1 MQFNRMRLATKL
13 WSAMAV
19 MVVSLALIIAFTAL
33 QSRKS
38 REAYGAVNAAM
49 VTQIKH
55 ANQLAALEDVNATRA
70 YAVVVSTDPGVAK
83 AFKDEISASNSRIE
97 ELQKTI
103 EASDLSEKD
112 RQQLA
117 KIASLRKTLQ
127 DLTSQTALLKVTKPA
142 EMPVFVETQYRPAV
156 MALQQGHAEFVAMQD
171 AASEGLRENFESEGR
186 KLIVMSAGGLVVL
199 IAGILL
205 GAGFLIRSIKQPL
218 SQANALAARIA
229 EGDLSS
235 AVDESRADEFGD
247 LMCSLA
253 AMNRALSLMVAQVR
267 HSTDSIATASS
278 EIATGNNDLAH
289 RTEETSSNLAST
301 ASSMDSL
308 TQAVRMSSDNARQAG
323 TLAANASSVAQRGG
337 DVVTQVV
344 QTMQEIDASSKKIAN
359 IISVI
364 DGIAFQTNILALNA
378 AVEAARAGEQGRGF
392 AVVASEVRSL
402 AGRSAEAAKEI
413 KTLIG
418 TSVDKVEHGTQL
430 VTTAG
435 ATMQEIVQSVR
446 RVVDVIGEIT
456 AASSEQSSGIAD
468 VNHAISNLDQ
478 MTQQNAALVE
488 ESAAA
493 AESLRDQAAQLAQA
507 VAVFKVDAYA
517 GNTRPLAPQLPGHA
531 PHLRLR

>member
-13 WSAMAV
+13 WSAMV
-19 MVVSLALIIAFTAL
+19 LMVVSLGIIIALTAW

-38 REAYGAVNAAM
+38 REAYGALNTALA
-49 VTQIKH
+49 TQIKQ
-55 ANQLAALEDVNATRA
+55 ANQWAALEDVNATRA
-70 YAVVVSTDPGVAK
+70 YAVVVSIDPGVAN
-83 AFKDEISASNSRIE
+83 AFKDEIAASNSRIE
-97 ELQKTI
+97 EFQKLI
-103 EASDLSEKD
+103 ESASPTEQD
-112 RQQLA
+112 RQQIT
-117 KIASLRKTLQ
+117 KITDLRKKLQ
-127 DLTSQTALLKVTKPA
+127 DLTSQTALLKVTKPGD
-142 EMPVFVETQYRPAV
+142 MPAFVETQYRPAV
-156 MALQQGHAEFVAMQD
+156 LALQQAHAEFVAMQD
-171 AASEGLRENFESEGR
+171 TESEQARQSFEAEGR
-186 KLIVMSAGGLVVL
+186 KLIMLSTSGLVLV
-199 IAGILL
+199 ICGILV
-205 GAGFLIRSIKQPL
+205 GAAFLIRSIKRPL
-218 SQANALAARIA
+218 VQANQLASRIA
-229 EGDLSS
+229 EGDLTSV
-235 AVDESRADEFGD
+235 VDESRSDEFGD
-247 LMCSLA
+247 LMRSLA

-267 HSTDSIATASS
+267 HSTDSIATAST

-308 TQAVRMSSDNARQAG
+308 TQAVRLSSENAHQAG

-337 DVVTQVV
+337 EVVTQVV
-344 QTMQEIDASSKKIAN
+344 RTMQEIDASSKKIAD

-413 KTLIG
+413 KALIG
-418 TSVDKVEHGTQL
+418 TSVDKVESGTQL
-430 VTTAG
+430 VTHAG
-435 ATMQEIVQSVR
+435 STMQEIVQSVR
-446 RVVDVIGEIT
+446 RVVDVINEIT
-456 AASSEQSSGIAD
+456 AASSEQSGGIAD

-507 VAVFKVDAYA
+507 VSVFKVDASA
-517 GNTRPLAPQLPGHA
+517 SAARRLQGHQAPLM
-531 PHLRLR
+531 LR

>member
-1 MQFNRMRLATKL
+1 MHFNRMRLATKL
-13 WSAMAV
+13 WTAMVV
-19 MVVSLALIIAFTAL
+19 MVLSLGFIIALTAL

-38 REAYGAVNAAM
+38 REAYGALNAKL
-49 VTQIKH
+49 VTQIKQS
-55 ANQLAALEDVNATRA
+55 NQWAALEDVNATRA
-70 YAVVVSTDPGVAK
+70 YAVVVSIDPGVAK
-83 AFKDEISASNSRIE
+83 AFKDEIAASNTQIDEFQKLIE
-97 ELQKTI
+97 SGDPTEQ
-103 EASDLSEKD
+103 D
-112 RQQLA
+112 RQQIA
-117 KIASLRKTLQ
+117 KIAGLRKTLQ
-127 DLTSQTALLKVTKPA
+127 DLTSQTALLKVTKPG
-142 EMPVFVETQYRPAV
+142 EMPAFVETQYRPAV
-156 MALQQGHAEFVAMQD
+156 VALQKAHDEFVVMQD
-171 AASEGLRENFESEGR
+171 TASEKAREEFEAEGR
-186 KLIVMSAGGLVVL
+186 KLILLSTSALVLV
-199 IAGILL
+199 ICGILV
-205 GAGFLIRSIKQPL
+205 GAAFLIRSIKRPL
-218 SQANALAARIA
+218 VQANQLAARIA
-229 EGDLSS
+229 EGDLTTV
-235 AVDESRADEFGD
+235 VDESRSDEFGD
-247 LMCSLA
+247 LMRSLA
-253 AMNRALSLMVAQVR
+253 AMNRALSVMVSQVR

-308 TQAVRMSSDNARQAG
+308 THAVRLSSDNARQAG
-323 TLAANASSVAQRGG
+323 TLAASASQVAQRGG
-337 DVVTQVV
+337 EVVMQVV
-344 QTMQEIDASSKKIAN
+344 STMQQIDASSKKIAD

-413 KTLIG
+413 KALIG
-418 TSVDKVEHGTQL
+418 TSVDKVESGTQL
-430 VTTAG
+430 VTNAG

-446 RVVDVIGEIT
+446 RVVDVINEIT

-507 VAVFKVDAYA
+507 VSVFKVDAASARQLA
-517 GNTRPLAPQLPGHA
+517 GGEATLL
-531 PHLRLR
+531 LR